1 MTGEKL
7 IGNVSDTARWVAVY
21 RAMETER
28 PDAIFRDPYA
38 RRLAGERGE
47 AIVRGMPKGKQIAW
61 PMIVRT
67 AVMDEIIM
75 RCITRDGVGCVLNLA
90 AGLDARPWRLPLP
103 ESLRWIDVDHP
114 VMIDLKT
121 TELAGES
128 PKCEYEAVRLDLTD
142 LHARAELFERVGAAS
157 ENVLVIT
164 EGLLVYLPALA
175 VAELARDLARQSSFK
190 LWLMD
195 LASPGLLKMLAKS
208 WGPVVAAGNAPF
220 IFGPAENTAFFA
232 PLGWRELEY
241 RAMFDESIRLKRT
254 MPMAGFWK
262 FIGKLAPKKKQEEFK
277 RFSGVALLGRAE
289 PPGA

>member
-1 MTGEKL
+1 MTDDKL

-38 RRLAGERGE
+38 RRLAGPRGE
-47 AIVRGMPKGKQIAW
+47 AIVQGMPKGKQIAW

-67 AVMDEIIM
+67 AVMDELIM
-75 RCITRDGVGCVLNLA
+75 RLITREGVDCVLNLA

-103 ESLRWIDVDHP
+103 ATLRWIDVDHP
-114 VMIDLKT
+114 VMIDTKLA
-121 TELAGES
+121 ELANET
-128 PKCEYEAVRLDLTD
+128 PRCEYEGVRLDLTD
-142 LHARAELFERVGAAS
+142 LHARCELFERVDAAS
-157 ENVLVIT
+157 ELVLVIT
-164 EGLLVYLPALA
+164 EGLLVYLPSLA
-175 VAELARDLARQSSFK
+175 VAELARDLHRQKSFRF
-190 LWLMD
+190 WLMD

-220 IFGPAENTAFFA
+220 VFGPAENTAFFE

-241 RAMFDESIRLKRT
+241 RSLFDESIRLKRT
-254 MPMAGFWK
+254 MRMAGFWK
-262 FIGKLAPKKKQEEFK
+262 FIGKFAPKKKREEFK
-277 RFSGVALLGRAE
+277 RFSGIALLERAE

>member
-1 MTGEKL
+1 MTDGKL

-47 AIVRGMPKGKQIAW
+47 AIVRGMPKGRQIAW

-75 RCITRDGVGCVLNLA
+75 QCVTRDEVDCVLNLA
-90 AGLDARPWRLPLP
+90 AGLDARPWRLALP
-103 ESLRWIDVDHP
+103 ATLRWIDVDHP
-114 VMIDLKT
+114 VMIDTKLA
-121 TELAGES
+121 ELANET
-128 PKCEYEAVRLDLTD
+128 PKCQYEGVPLDLVD
-142 LHARAELFERVGAAS
+142 LHARAQLFERVGASA
-157 ENVLVIT
+157 ERVLVIT

-175 VAELARDLARQSSFK
+175 VAELARDLHRQPSFG

-220 IFGPAENTAFFA
+220 QFGPAESTAFFT
-232 PLGWRELEY
+232 PLGWNEREY
-241 RAMFDESIRLKRT
+241 RSMFDESIRLKRT

-262 FIGKLAPKKKQEEFK
+262 LLGKLAPKKKQEEFK
-277 RFSGVALLGRAE
+277 RFSGIALLTRA
-289 PPGA
+289 